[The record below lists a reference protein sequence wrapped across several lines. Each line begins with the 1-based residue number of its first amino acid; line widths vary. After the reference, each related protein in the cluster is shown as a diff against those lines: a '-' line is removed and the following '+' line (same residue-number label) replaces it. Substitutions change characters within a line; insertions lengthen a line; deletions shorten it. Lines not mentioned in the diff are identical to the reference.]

1 MSLRYLTLFS
11 NKKNYL
17 HSSVFIFDIPVFEG
31 DFNSNH
37 PTIQTIFLELGIYL
51 RKYEEMNEL

>member
-11 NKKNYL
+11 KKKNHL
-17 HSSVFIFDIPVFEG
+17 HSSVFIFDMPVFEG

-37 PTIQTIFLELGIYL
+37 PMIQTIFLELGIYL
-51 RKYEEMNEL
+51 RNYEEMNEL